1 MACHACFIRIH
12 EAGEHLLL
20 LSNYNLQTA
29 RKTNAFL
36 NVILS
41 PPFSEDNLET
51 QQHFQLQKKK
61 TQIVSEKKK
70 KNPDRLFFGKSKTSS
85 LTRCLGSPRVN
96 N

>member
-36 NVILS
+36 NVILF

-61 TQIVSEKKK
+61 DTNRIRKKEKI
-70 KNPDRLFFGKSKTSS
+70 PIDCS
-85 LTRCLGSPRVN
+85 LENQKLLHLHAASAPRE
-96 N
+96 